1 MDLGAIVDVAIGI
14 IFVWIV
20 LSLTTIQIQEWVS
33 SKLDKRAKDMEVA
46 IHEMLANPNLKDQ
59 FYDHPV
65 IRGLSAKK
73 RKAPSKIPAWF
84 YKFPLLRGF
93 TKEKRKLPSYIPSQ
107 QFAIAL
113 FDIALT
119 ANTESSL
126 IQQGIFKLRDDLQK
140 AKRMT
145 GQEALIEELNL
156 LAEFARSAAATEAGT
171 AITLRTREIL
181 REKTEHFIENFNEH
195 HKDIKLDDNV
205 VRLLKEGMARALEQA
220 KILKDDMDK
229 VVAAQTRGGME
240 QALEK
245 AKKFEGDMDKVVA
258 AQAVETDT
266 TLTKIRRG
274 VAALSVISPEV
285 NQTLNAL
292 LMNVEE
298 YAGEKEKLLAR
309 ARGNVEKWFDDS
321 MDRVSGVYKRYSQN
335 LALFIGFLIALFLNV
350 DSISLTLYLWQD
362 PSVRQALA
370 NQAEVF
376 QLPPEQLKENPQ
388 QAMQNFRNQFSGLNL
403 PIGWTLKNR
412 NDPLFALPN
421 TVSGAGCKASPKG
434 TGYFGIP
441 LFRYS
446 FTNIGPLKDMCLT
459 PAQPDKFT
467 SLLVKLMGIVIT
479 AIAARQGAPFWFDML
494 KRVVNLRA
502 TGANPVEKK

>member
-1 MDLGAIVDVAIGI
+1 MDLGAIVDVAVGI

-20 LSLTTIQIQEWVS
+20 LSLTTIQIQEWIS
-33 SKLDKRAKDMEVA
+33 SKFDRRAKDLEAA

-65 IRGLSAKK
+65 IRGLTAKK
-73 RKAPSKIPAWF
+73 RKEPSKIPAWF
-84 YKFPLLRGF
+84 YKYPILRGF

-107 QFAIAL
+107 QFAAAL
-113 FDIALT
+113 FDIAMT

-140 AKRMT
+140 DRQKPVH
-145 GQEALIEELNL
+145 EAVIEELNL

-181 REKTEHFIENFNEH
+181 KEKAEHFIEDFYKNHPN
-195 HKDIKLDDNV
+195 IKLDDGV
-205 VRLLKEGMARALEQA
+205 VRILTEGMDKAMEEA
-220 KILKDDMDK
+220 KKLKVDMDK
-229 VVAAQTRGGME
+229 VVASQTPD
-240 QALEK
+240 A
-245 AKKFEGDMDKVVA
+245 DS
-258 AQAVETDT
+258 
-266 TLTKIRRG
+266 TLTKVRRG

-321 MDRVSGVYKRYSQN
+321 MDRVSGMYKRYSQTV
-335 LALFIGFLIALFLNV
+335 ALVIGFFIAVILNV

-370 NQAEVF
+370 SQAESF
-376 QLPPEQLKENPQ
+376 QLPPQDLKENPQ
-388 QAMQNFRNQFSGLNL
+388 KAMQNFRNQFSGLNL
-403 PIGWTLKNR
+403 PIGWTLKDK
-412 NDPLFALPN
+412 NDPIFALPN
-421 TVSGAGCKASPKG
+421 TTSGAGCKWSPKG
-434 TGYFGIP
+434 SGYFGIP

-446 FTNIGPLKDMCLT
+446 LTNVGLFREMCLT
-459 PAQPDKFT
+459 PAQPDPSTNWF
-467 SLLVKLMGIVIT
+467 VKLAGIIIT
-479 AIAARQGAPFWFDML
+479 AVAARQGAPFWFDML
-494 KRVVNLRA
+494 KRVVNLRS